1 MNQYAIF
8 GLGAALVDTE
18 IKVTDHDL
26 ESMKVDKGLMS
37 LVDDARLHELLAQL
51 EDRGTV
57 ASRASGG
64 SGCNTVIA
72 ASYFGAKSYY
82 CCRVA
87 NDDNGQFFA
96 HDLSEA
102 GVTSNVGSAD
112 PEGVTG
118 RCLVLIT
125 PDAERTMNTCLAI
138 SETLSVAELDEAAAA
153 SADWVYIEGYQVT
166 SATGKKA
173 AMRLRE
179 VAKQAGNK
187 VALSLSDPAMVQF
200 FKEGMLSI
208 IGDGVD
214 LIFCNEQEALQ
225 FTDTENVNDALESL
239 KSLTQSAVIT
249 MGAKGAIG
257 WDGSQMYRYSASS
270 VTAIDTNGAGDMFAG
285 AFLAAL
291 CQEKGWQY
299 AGELAS
305 RASGAVVSQYG
316 PRLHPE
322 QHQEIQNQ
330 LN

>member
-1 MNQYAIF
+1 
-8 GLGAALVDTE
+8 
-18 IKVTDHDL
+18 
-26 ESMKVDKGLMS
+26 
-37 LVDDARLHELLAQL
+37 
-51 EDRGTV
+51 
-57 ASRASGG
+57 
-64 SGCNTVIA
+64 
-72 ASYFGAKSYY
+72 
-82 CCRVA
+82 
-87 NDDNGQFFA
+87 
-96 HDLSEA
+96 
-102 GVTSNVGSAD
+102 
-112 PEGVTG
+112 
-118 RCLVLIT
+118 
-125 PDAERTMNTCLAI
+125 
-138 SETLSVAELDEAAAA
+138 
-153 SADWVYIEGYQVT
+153 
-166 SATGKKA
+166 
-173 AMRLRE
+173 MRLRE

-225 FTDTENVNDALESL
+225 FTDTENVDDALEAL

-322 QHQEIQNQ
+322 QHQEIQSQ